1 MRIERIERHFGV
13 KLAAG
18 VGCGAGILISVDSNG
33 EGVLASDASSIYAH
47 GVALTSGS
55 GTKTPGISQY
65 VNLYRNAQI
74 TDLGN
79 ITVTAG
85 GTIYL
90 GDNGLVAD
98 AAPGTIDQKI
108 GIALNDSTVFIDLD
122 MQQLPA

>member
-18 VGCGAGILISVDSNG
+18 VSCGPGVLINVDSSG
-33 EGVLASDASSIYAH
+33 TGQLAGDNTSKYAH

-65 VNLYRNAQI
+65 VNCYRNAQV

-79 ITVTAG
+79 ISITAG
-85 GTIYL
+85 SVIYL
-90 GDNGLVAD
+90 GESGLI
-98 AAPGTIDQKI
+98 AASASTINQVI
-108 GIALNDSTVFIDLD
+108 GFALNSTTAFVDLD
-122 MQQLPA
+122 SIGLI